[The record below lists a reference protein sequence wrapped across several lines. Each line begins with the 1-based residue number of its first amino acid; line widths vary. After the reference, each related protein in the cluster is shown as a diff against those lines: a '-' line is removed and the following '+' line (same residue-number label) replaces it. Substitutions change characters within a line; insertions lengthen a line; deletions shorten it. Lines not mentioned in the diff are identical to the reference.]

1 MSRQLAADGPL
12 SVHAVAGTYVVV
24 LGINLPAAQCAGLL
38 GFGIERESNDGA
50 PRWIEAS
57 KIFEYAADDVAPG
70 ERVPTNQHPVQDF
83 LWSDFSARPGVRYT
97 YRIVAFYGD
106 AKSLEAR
113 HTVSVTIETESPA
126 AGDHDIYF
134 NRGAAASQQYAREF
148 ENKRPEAVGQPAWD
162 WLSRGLFESIR
173 DFIAQA
179 DGAQWGLRVAA
190 YEFTYKPFLD
200 LLRTAHNDGAH
211 VEIVYHARE
220 VDSEEHDRNG
230 EVKLDRNGDP
240 KLTQA
245 GANRKAVAAARIR
258 ALCRERQAPTKGDIS
273 HNKFIVLLKDGA
285 PVSVLTGSTNF
296 TEGGIFGHSNVVH
309 IVQDAKVA
317 KAYLDYW
324 NLLKAD
330 PVRGNLGP
338 RLAELCTIPAQLPAK
353 GTTTLFSPRPTN
365 DALDY
370 YQRIALSARQGVFM
384 TFAFGMHDIFQEV
397 YRTSKAP
404 LRYALMETM
413 VLPRADKEKEEAER
427 EKIIALRRMK
437 ENMFAIGAFLPTNV
451 FDQWLKEKLSGLN
464 THVKF
469 LHTKY
474 LIADPLSDDPTVV
487 SGSANFS
494 ENSCTRNDE
503 NMLIVRGNKRVAD
516 IYLGEYMRLHRHFAF
531 REWAMAHPEEADHPQ
546 HEFLDEKDT
555 WWKPFFEDTA
565 KARRREFFSR
575 SGG

>member
-1 MSRQLAADGPL
+1 
-12 SVHAVAGTYVVV
+12 
-24 LGINLPAAQCAGLL
+24 
-38 GFGIERESNDGA
+38 
-50 PRWIEAS
+50 
-57 KIFEYAADDVAPG
+57 
-70 ERVPTNQHPVQDF
+70 
-83 LWSDFSARPGVRYT
+83 
-97 YRIVAFYGD
+97 
-106 AKSLEAR
+106 
-113 HTVSVTIETESPA
+113 
-126 AGDHDIYF
+126 
-134 NRGAAASQQYAREF
+134 
-148 ENKRPEAVGQPAWD
+148 
-162 WLSRGLFESIR
+162 
-173 DFIAQA
+173 
-179 DGAQWGLRVAA
+179 
-190 YEFTYKPFLD
+190 
-200 LLRTAHNDGAH
+200 
-211 VEIVYHARE
+211 
-220 VDSEEHDRNG
+220 
-230 EVKLDRNGDP
+230 
-240 KLTQA
+240 
-245 GANRKAVAAARIR
+245 
-258 ALCRERQAPTKGDIS
+258 
-273 HNKFIVLLKDGA
+273 
-285 PVSVLTGSTNF
+285 
-296 TEGGIFGHSNVVH
+296 
-309 IVQDAKVA
+309 
-317 KAYLDYW
+317 
-324 NLLKAD
+324 
-330 PVRGNLGP
+330 
-338 RLAELCTIPAQLPAK
+338 
-353 GTTTLFSPRPTN
+353 
-365 DALDY
+365 
-370 YQRIALSARQGVFM
+370 M

-565 KARRREFFSR
+565 KARRREFFCR